1 MSHKT
6 LIEIAYAT
14 AERQKI
20 IECEIEPGISPRDA
34 VRQSKIKQYFPEID
48 LESCDIG
55 VFGKSVRSD
64 YDLVDGD
71 RIEIYRPLI
80 ADPKEIRRQRAAQ
93 GLKTKKGGGAA
104 V

>member
-14 AERQKI
+14 PGRQKI
-20 IECEIEPGISPRDA
+20 IECEIEPGTSPRDA
-34 VRQSKIKQYFPEID
+34 VRQSEIKQHFPEID

-55 VFGKSVRSD
+55 VFGKSVRPD
-64 YDLVDGD
+64 YNLVDGD
-71 RIEIYRPLI
+71 RIEIYRPLF

-93 GLKTKKGGGAA
+93 GLKTKKGGGA
-104 V
+104 VD